1 MIMELF
7 TSERPGL
14 LSNLAHGD
22 WSGRSRLG
30 RREEYLGP
38 DARLVVAGV
47 IMLGLGLAAWHFLG
61 PDVRRYLKIR
71 NM

>member
-1 MIMELF
+1 MELF

-14 LSNLAHGD
+14 LSNITHGD
-22 WSGRSRLG
+22 WSGHSHLA

-38 DARLVVAGV
+38 HPRVILAGV
-47 IMLGLGLAAWHFLG
+47 VLLGLGLAAWYYIG

-71 NM
+71 SM

>member
-1 MIMELF
+1 MELF

-22 WSGRSRLG
+22 WSGRSHLA
-30 RREEYLGP
+30 RREQYLGLDP
-38 DARLVVAGV
+38 RVIVAGV
-47 IMLGLGLAAWHFLG
+47 VMLGLGLATWHFIG

-71 NM
+71 SM